1 VPPAVLLY
9 DGSRPAF
16 RAVADAATRC
26 ADVRAVP
33 LSSDAAGQFL
43 DAQFDGR
50 PFAFVLVEDE
60 SVHAGGATVERVL
73 ERRGLGGPVAALA
86 RRAYGPLSGPVG
98 RLVHGQEPADID
110 GTRPLRDA
118 ARDPADRLRDGVS
131 VPIR

>member
-1 VPPAVLLY
+1 VTPAVLLY

-26 ADVRAVP
+26 TDLRAVP
-33 LSSDAAGQFL
+33 LSTAAAGQFL
-43 DAQFDGR
+43 DAQFDSR
-50 PFAFVLVEDE
+50 PFAFVLIEGE

-73 ERRGLGGPVAALA
+73 ERRGLGGPVSALA

-98 RLVHGQEPADID
+98 RLVHGQEPADLD
-110 GTRPLRDA
+110 GTQPLRDA

-131 VPIR
+131 VPLR